1 MILLNFVTGKMETYD
16 MVAKEKIDLLKKK
29 IDEADA
35 IVVGGASGM
44 SAASGFVFYYQDDDV
59 YKMLAGGLAEKY
71 NIHNYFDLF
80 YDRRLSRGE
89 LWASMLRATRYIYE
103 CYTGETYKDLAKL
116 LQGKNYYIATTPI
129 RMHSFSGYSRMKRLL
144 GFKEITVTGNA
155 AVRVTMKYIIIRR
168 KFSS

>member
-1 MILLNFVTGKMETYD
+1 MILLNFVTEKMETYD

-80 YDRRLSRGE
+80 
-89 LWASMLRATRYIYE
+89 
-103 CYTGETYKDLAKL
+103 
-116 LQGKNYYIATTPI
+116 
-129 RMHSFSGYSRMKRLL
+129 
-144 GFKEITVTGNA
+144 
-155 AVRVTMKYIIIRR
+155 
-168 KFSS
+168 

>member
-80 YDRRLSRGE
+80 YDRRSAAENFGQ
-89 LWASMLRATRYIYE
+89 A
-103 CYTGETYKDLAKL
+103 CYVPPVIFMSVIQVKL
-116 LQGKNYYIATTPI
+116 TKIWQN
-129 RMHSFSGYSRMKRLL
+129 F
-144 GFKEITVTGNA
+144 FKE
-155 AVRVTMKYIIIRR
+155 KIII
-168 KFSS
+168 

>member
-71 NIHNYFDLF
+71 NIHTISTYFMTGVSAAENF
-80 YDRRLSRGE
+80 GQ
-89 LWASMLRATRYIYE
+89 A
-103 CYTGETYKDLAKL
+103 CYVPPVIFMSVIQVKL
-116 LQGKNYYIATTPI
+116 TKIWQN
-129 RMHSFSGYSRMKRLL
+129 F
-144 GFKEITVTGNA
+144 FKE
-155 AVRVTMKYIIIRR
+155 KIII
-168 KFSS
+168 

>member
-103 CYTGETYKDLAKL
+103 CYTGETYKDLP
-116 LQGKNYYIATTPI
+116 QPI

-168 KFSS
+168 KFLS

>member
-116 LQGKNYYIATTPI
+116 LQGKKLLYSHNQ
-129 RMHSFSGYSRMKRLL
+129 SGC
-144 GFKEITVTGNA
+144 TVFPG
-155 AVRVTMKYIIIRR
+155 IPG
-168 KFSS
+168 

>member
-116 LQGKNYYIATTPI
+116 LQGKNYYIATTNQDAQFFRVFPDEKITRIQGDNRYWQCSRPCHDEIYYNKPQI
-129 RMHSFSGYSRMKRLL
+129 R
-144 GFKEITVTGNA
+144 N
-155 AVRVTMKYIIIRR
+155 
-168 KFSS
+168 

>member
-89 LWASMLRATRYIYE
+89 LFGQA
-103 CYTGETYKDLAKL
+103 CYVPPVIFMSVIQVKL
-116 LQGKNYYIATTPI
+116 TKIWQN
-129 RMHSFSGYSRMKRLL
+129 F
-144 GFKEITVTGNA
+144 FKE
-155 AVRVTMKYIIIRR
+155 KIII
-168 KFSS
+168 

>member
-89 LWASMLRATRYIYE
+89 LWASMYVPPVIFMSVIQV
-103 CYTGETYKDLAKL
+103 KL
-116 LQGKNYYIATTPI
+116 TKIWQN
-129 RMHSFSGYSRMKRLL
+129 F
-144 GFKEITVTGNA
+144 FKE
-155 AVRVTMKYIIIRR
+155 KIII
-168 KFSS
+168 

>member
-116 LQGKNYYIATTPI
+116 LQGKNYY
-129 RMHSFSGYSRMKRLL
+129 MKRLL